1 MRAIDRFILHV
12 VHNWVNNLN
21 EAYSPKAMEGFIEK
35 FKQEAEDL
43 NININDAQLKK
54 YIERF
59 DILKNSPKIQEKDL
73 NKLSLSQLIKIV
85 SSSAGADV
93 EEEDEEIT
101 PDVVYHD
108 DNGITIWNGNSDQNC
123 LTYGR
128 GERWCITRG
137 SWAGHRY
144 SADKK
149 YPTFYL
155 AKNSNLP
162 DSDPLSFIVIQVRD
176 TYNEGSK
183 YVLHP
188 RTNNPHYP
196 PPISFS
202 GLVSEAPWLANIPNL
217 RNILRYIPL
226 SSTEKATQ
234 LYSREPISIR
244 EWIKLPFNA
253 KKQYLIARSNRGKLF
268 SDINISDFISKY
280 LPKYPQLATFIA
292 ITPNIIDANSLL
304 RNIEYFNR
312 QDQTSIIENLHSLVS
327 IQELSRSNFSF
338 DLKKVLVYKN
348 KWNTGTNERL
358 YVTKD
363 KSTIVKLTLSSNDIS
378 IGLYQEEDDYPNIK
392 LNKRTAKYL
401 LEYPDLDRIPVSIMV
416 KLVGEGTINKETINN
431 TLTKAENDPNSA
443 LRFKQ
448 VEDGKI
454 LLDSNTFK
462 AYKVSND
469 NISPI
474 SFENEDVQDLLNSS
488 INSAEFQI
496 NVILKLGKMPDRID
510 MDISVLKRMIN
521 LTPYDRRTI
530 FLNNKSY
537 IVLASDDNDEP
548 IIAIRSNLAED
559 NYEGARRGVFGY
571 DNRGDLLPA
580 PFISLSN
587 YRVYF
592 EYLRQTNQFI
602 PDNIFTQLLNNQ
614 SSFFVNSKKAFL
626 EANPPLEPNSPFLIN
641 ITDDNRFFIINTNN
655 PTNSY
660 ELSTARNN
668 LKGASINPSRLAA
681 IRRSM
686 AGGAGEGEP
695 QAQTQT
701 PSTTTPQGQT
711 PQRGRGRPPGS
722 VANVRAPQPTTPPA
736 PGDRR
741 LSDITNQYNLTTE
754 FSRLPQSVLRKFRM
768 DGTSVNINNNRG
780 ASRRNN
786 YLGNAGRV
794 VANYAFGPSDVYIIR
809 LRSGIHIASIV
820 VQPGNAHYIIV
831 PNTSPIA
838 LQSSS
843 DLLNALTSRNISEVH
858 RFITNE
864 YFSRNPHHLTEF
876 KQLLRKHINEKKKK

>member
-21 EAYSPKAMEGFIEK
+21 EAYSPNAIKEFIKK

-43 NININDAQLKK
+43 NINISDDQLKK
-54 YIERF
+54 YIEHF
-59 DILKNSPKIQEKDL
+59 DGIKNSPKIQEKDL
-73 NKLSLSQLIKIV
+73 NQLSLSQLIKIA

-93 EEEDEEIT
+93 KEEDEEIT

-108 DNGITIWNGNSDQNC
+108 DNGITIWNGNSDENC
-123 LTYGR
+123 LTYGS
-128 GERWCITRG
+128 GERWCIARG

-176 TYNEGSK
+176 TYDEGSK

-202 GLVSEAPWLANIPNL
+202 GLVSGAPWLANIPNL

-226 SSTEKATQ
+226 SPAEKATQ
-234 LYSREPISIR
+234 VYSRESISIR
-244 EWIKLPFNA
+244 EWIKLPFNI
-253 KKQYLIARSNRGKLF
+253 KKQYLIARNNRDKLF

-292 ITPNIIDANSLL
+292 ITPNIINANDLL
-304 RNIEYFNR
+304 KNIEYFNR
-312 QDQTSIIENLHSLVS
+312 QNQTSIIENLHSLVNM
-327 IQELSRSNFSF
+327 QELSRSNFSF
-338 DLKKVLVYKN
+338 NLKKVLVYKN
-348 KWNTGTNERL
+348 KWNTDPDERL
-358 YVTKD
+358 YITED
-363 KSTIVKLTLSSNDIS
+363 KSTIVKLTLSSNNIS

-416 KLVGEGTINKETINN
+416 KLVGEGTINKEIINN
-431 TLTKAENDPNSA
+431 TLTKAEKDPNSA

-454 LLDSNTFK
+454 LLDSNTFN
-462 AYKVSND
+462 AYKVSNN

-488 INSAEFQI
+488 INSAEFQT
-496 NVILKLGKMPDRID
+496 NVISKLGKMPERID
-510 MDISVLKRMIN
+510 MDVSILKRMIN

-530 FLNNKSY
+530 SLSNKSY
-537 IVLASDDNDEP
+537 IVFASNDNDEP

-559 NYEGARRGVFGY
+559 NYASVKRGGFAYRNTGE
-571 DNRGDLLPA
+571 LLPA
-580 PFISLSN
+580 SDISLLS

-602 PDNIFTQLLNNQ
+602 PDNAFTQILNNQ
-614 SSFFVNSKKAFL
+614 SFFLPSKKAFL
-626 EANPPLEPNSPFLIN
+626 EANPPLEPNSSFLIN
-641 ITDDNRFFIINTNN
+641 VTDDNRFFIINTNT
-655 PTNSY
+655 PTYSY

-701 PSTTTPQGQT
+701 PATTTPQGQT

-722 VANVRAPQPTTPPA
+722 VANVRAPQPATPPA
-736 PGDRR
+736 PGNRM
-741 LSDITNQYNLTTE
+741 LSDITNQYGLTTG
-754 FSRLPQSVLRKFRM
+754 FNGLPDLVLRRFRPG
-768 DGTSVNINNNRG
+768 GTSVNINNNRG

-786 YLGNAGRV
+786 LLGNAGRV

-820 VQPGNAHYIIV
+820 IQPGNAHYIIV
-831 PNTSPIA
+831 PDANPIA

-876 KQLLRKHINEKKKK
+876 KQLLRKHINKKKKK